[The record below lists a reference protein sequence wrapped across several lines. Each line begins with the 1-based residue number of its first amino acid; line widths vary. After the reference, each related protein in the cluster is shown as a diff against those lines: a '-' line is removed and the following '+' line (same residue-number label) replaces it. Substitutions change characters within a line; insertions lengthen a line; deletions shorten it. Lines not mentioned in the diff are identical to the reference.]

1 MTHTE
6 KNTIKR
12 MRNSKLGGKP
22 LEGLI
27 LCSDLTELWSWPK
40 EHSIIHGWKDSGSDV
55 AGAQLQS
62 ARHWI
67 YDTLLDVG

>member
-27 LCSDLTELWSWPK
+27 LCSDPIELWSWPK
-40 EHSIIHGWKDSGSDV
+40 EHLITHGWKEYGSDI
-55 AGAQLQS
+55 AGA
-62 ARHWI
+62 
-67 YDTLLDVG
+67 LLLNVRL